1 MDYGVKLAEQ
11 AIFSGGGGSALQYL
25 ASVDPEVNA
34 VVAGIAKE
42 AIGWSK
48 LPKGWTQ
55 ESVKKF
61 WKSLTGQAKHKVT
74 KCMKEM
80 KGKFDDPGAFCAS
93 LADLV
98 EGTTKWRGKKA
109 MANHTAA
116 GKKLTDKQKKDLIS
130 WLQSEGY
137 GKGTATSEVG
147 NLQEHGFNSLNPS
160 VKRDMRKGLKWVHAS
175 TRTAT
180 GISLRR
186 LKDGGHATFSSGGVY
201 VHVWFDKM
209 DAKNDFGGRGLAKEW
224 QVIVSTSPDPLNL
237 KPHGRE
243 LVRDTFRSVE
253 PRADNS
259 VIRMAE
265 DFIKHSL
272 FQYRNRV
279 GSDLAAQRVAS
290 RYLQS
295 FNKFNAPEVLGAL
308 FKALEKA
315 GLDET
320 ASKLKK
326 MGVSRVVNDAWGH
339 RTR

>member
-11 AIFSGGGGSALQYL
+11 AIFSGCGGSALQYL
-25 ASVDPEVNA
+25 AAVDPDVNA
-34 VVAGIAKE
+34 VIAGIAKE
-42 AIGWSK
+42 AIGWDK

-61 WKSLTGQAKHKVT
+61 WASLTGQAKHKVT

-93 LADLV
+93 LADTI
-98 EGTTKWRGKKA
+98 EGTTSWRGKKA
-109 MANHTAA
+109 MTSHTGA
-116 GKKLTDKQKKDLIS
+116 
-130 WLQSEGY
+130 
-137 GKGTATSEVG
+137 
-147 NLQEHGFNSLNPS
+147 
-160 VKRDMRKGLKWVHAS
+160 
-175 TRTAT
+175 
-180 GISLRR
+180 GISIRQI
-186 LKDGGHATFSSGGVY
+186 KDRGHATFSSGGVY

-209 DAKNDFGGRGLAKEW
+209 DAKNDFGGRGIAKEW
-224 QVIVSTSPDPLNL
+224 QIIVSTSPDPLNL

-253 PRADNS
+253 PRADGS

-265 DFIKHSL
+265 EFIKHSL
-272 FQYRNRV
+272 FKYRNRV
-279 GSDLAAQRVAS
+279 GSDQATHRVAS

-326 MGVSRVVNDAWGH
+326 MGVSRLVNDAW
-339 RTR
+339 REK